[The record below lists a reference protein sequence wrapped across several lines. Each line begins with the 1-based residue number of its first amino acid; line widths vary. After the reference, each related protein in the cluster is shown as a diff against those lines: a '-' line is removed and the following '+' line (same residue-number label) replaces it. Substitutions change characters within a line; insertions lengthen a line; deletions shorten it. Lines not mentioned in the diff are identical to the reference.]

1 MKNLKVFIFQQNWF
15 HLGSLLEASINH
27 GKIFKSVNFYYV
39 EKNLY
44 VKPLERHQ
52 DFLGSSMF
60 NPPPESIIAR
70 YLTNFFTSGETMFSS
85 IRVKL
90 ERKSQL
96 KSLFQGVESVSD
108 LQKIQ
113 WEKTEIGMAI
123 SSFII
128 SLTRDSDP
136 ILNQYNKLINNLE
149 LAYFQIFKYLDSLNL
164 SSSKDEIWVCN
175 GRPFHERVV
184 VEYARIKSI
193 PTKFYEIG
201 GDGSNQERWILHENS
216 PHNRLAHQESIKQ
229 QFRLTTP
236 NLISINE
243 WFRSQR
249 PGGQNIFTK
258 NFDSNIGND
267 LLDNFFVYFSS
278 SDDEVSAI
286 SREWVSSWKTQLNA
300 VNELI
305 RVFVDRP
312 DLKLVIRVHPN
323 QKNKS
328 ENDKNKWKS
337 LVSQSRNV
345 FIYNFDSNINSYE
358 LLSKAKGVFTYGSTI
373 GVEASYLKKPAALL
387 SNSRWDSI
395 IPQEY
400 LRNREDIESWID
412 RVNKKG
418 MLGNSRLEECYL
430 GSLMWGHYMQT
441 AGNNWTFIKIKKD
454 FRNVN
459 VGYLGGKS
467 LKPPLFV
474 IGITRV
480 IRFLRLHVVEMKFDL
495 SRINR
500 FHRGKWEGPL

>member
-1 MKNLKVFIFQQNWF
+1 MENLRVFIFQQNWF

-27 GKIFKSVNFYYV
+27 GGNFKTVNFYYV

-52 DFLGSSMF
+52 DFLGSRMF
-60 NPPPESIIAR
+60 NSPPESIIAR
-70 YLTNFFTSGETMFSS
+70 YLTNFFTSSETMFSS
-85 IRVKL
+85 TRVKL

-96 KSLFQGVESVSD
+96 KSLFYGAESVSD

-113 WEKTEIGMAI
+113 WEKTEIGLAI
-123 SSFII
+123 SSFLI
-128 SLTRDSDP
+128 SLTKDSDP

-149 LAYFQIFKYLDSLNL
+149 LAYLQIFKYLDSLNL
-164 SSSKDEIWVCN
+164 SSSEDEIWVCN

-193 PTKFYEIG
+193 PIKFYEIG

-216 PHNRLAHQESIKQ
+216 PHNRLAHQDSIKQ
-229 QFRLTTP
+229 HFELTTP
-236 NLISINE
+236 NLISINK
-243 WFRSQR
+243 WFRNQR

-258 NFDSNIGND
+258 NFNSNIDND
-267 LLDNFFVYFSS
+267 SLDNFFVYFSS

-286 SREWVSSWKTQLNA
+286 SREWISSWKTQLNA

-305 RVFVDRP
+305 NFFVDRP

-328 ENDKNKWKS
+328 ENDKNKWKN

-345 FIYNFDSNINSYE
+345 FIYDFDSNINSYE

-400 LRNREDIESWID
+400 LKNREDIESWINK
-412 RVNKKG
+412 VNKEG
-418 MLGNSRLEECYL
+418 MFDSSRLEECYL
-430 GSLMWGHYMQT
+430 GSLIWGHYMQT
-441 AGNNWTFIKIKKD
+441 AGNNWIFIKIKKD
-454 FRNVN
+454 FRRVN

-467 LKPPLFV
+467 LKPPFFV

-480 IRFLRLHVVEMKFDL
+480 IRFLRLHVVEMQFDL
-495 SRINR
+495 SRFNR
-500 FHRGKWEGPL
+500 LHRGQWEGPL